1 MLKKRLRHLIT
12 VILFLAVFVVLTMQ
26 AFGCKNYAIT
36 TESMKPTY
44 ESGDMVIVIPC
55 AYEALNAGDV
65 ITYFTDEGT
74 VITHR
79 VISVKREDG
88 TVITKGDNN
97 EYPDIEPVSQE
108 NIIGRVSFSIPKI
121 GKILPVK
128 TQSNEG
134 R

>member
-1 MLKKRLRHLIT
+1 MIRKRLRHLIV
-12 VILFLAVFVVLTMQ
+12 VILFLTVFAVLTLQ
-26 AFGCKNYAIT
+26 SFGCKNYAIT

-44 ESGDMVIVIPC
+44 ESGDMVVVVPC

-79 VISVKREDG
+79 IISFQRDDG
-88 TVITKGDNN
+88 TATTKGDNN
-97 EYPDIEPVSQE
+97 EYPDIEPVNKE
-108 NIIGRVSFSIPKI
+108 NIIGRVAFSVPNV

-128 TQSNEG
+128 N
-134 R
+134 